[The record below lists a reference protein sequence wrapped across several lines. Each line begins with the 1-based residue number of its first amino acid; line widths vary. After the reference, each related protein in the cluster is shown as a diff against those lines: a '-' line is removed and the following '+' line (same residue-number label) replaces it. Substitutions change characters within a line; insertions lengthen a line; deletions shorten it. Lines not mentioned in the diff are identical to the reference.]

1 MVVGQFPSACVFS
14 HKENGPTM
22 VSFAYS
28 YVQSSIPSYRV
39 VNSNFFLY
47 HRVYFQ
53 SLIPNRE
60 FQLKISFF
68 SRYFIGPSSS
78 FRTYGFVNTFMG
90 PSITILIFVLRP
102 FSVFTS
108 FQNFID
114 TFISPS
120 TLTSFRLIVIF
131 EENST
136 FFLLLHRCRYLS
148 WPTVVIFEF
157 LFCDIVADWPHAMPR
172 STPGTIQLGTL
183 LFH

>member
-1 MVVGQFPSACVFS
+1 MGVGQFPSACVFS

-22 VSFAYS
+22 VSFAYL
-28 YVQSSIPSYRV
+28 YVQSSIPSYRA
-39 VNSNFFLY
+39 VNSNCFLY

-60 FQLKISFF
+60 FLLTISFF

-78 FRTYGFVNTFMG
+78 LG

-120 TLTSFRLIVIF
+120 TLTSFRPIVIF

-136 FFLLLHRCRYLS
+136 VFFLLLHRCRYLS

-157 LFCDIVADWPHAMPR
+157 LFCDIVADWPHAMPG
-172 STPGTIQLGTL
+172 STPGTVQLGAL